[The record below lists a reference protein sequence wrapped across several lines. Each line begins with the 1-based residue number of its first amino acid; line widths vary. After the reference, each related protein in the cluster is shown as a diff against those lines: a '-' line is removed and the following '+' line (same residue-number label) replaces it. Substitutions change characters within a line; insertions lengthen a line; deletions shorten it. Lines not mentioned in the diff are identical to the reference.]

1 MRVGVIRGDMP
12 GPVFLADL
20 EDVSQWNPSTE
31 PRGQERYLSR
41 PDLTLVGA
49 ALSANVPASRK
60 GTIDLAGALPIT
72 VVLGASDV
80 LQIRVD
86 PLAGY
91 TSCTVAAAAYPSIAT
106 FLVAVNAAIA
116 ASAMKGLVT
125 ASVDETGHY
134 FVLRTTAKG
143 TGAYLGVNV
152 LATSTLNTLVG
163 FANPA
168 FAFTV
173 PTAATVISTTLPVG
187 GPLDVRLVTLGTLLG
202 GGTTTAERNAVADT
216 IAPRFIETEVVIK
229 SFQVGYLA
237 DLRNALFNPDPNR
250 LPAIANGPAITC
262 TLDDGWTVYTAPLTA
277 ITNGQI
283 GVPLANWVTITGTD
297 LGHAERPEDTEVH
310 FLDESNL
317 PTQQLPVILWGK
329 HIIAHGGSIAPLS
342 ITIPPAL
349 KPTWVAAT
357 TTKVRVKY
365 TSFASNKFPL
375 V

>member
-20 EDVSQWNPSTE
+20 EDVSQWNPPTE

-49 ALSANVPASRK
+49 ALTDFIPASRK
-60 GTIDLAGALPIT
+60 GTLDISAGVT
-72 VVLGASDV
+72 VVVAVSDV

-91 TSCTVAAAAYPSIAT
+91 TSCTVVAGVYTAAAFI
-106 FLVAVNAAIA
+106 VAVNAAIA
-116 ASAMKGLVT
+116 ASAMSGLVT
-125 ASVDETGHY
+125 ASLDETSKY
-134 FVLRTTAKG
+134 FVLRTTAQG
-143 TGAYLGVNV
+143 AGAYLGVNV

-173 PTAATVISTTLPVG
+173 PTATTVITTTLPVG
-187 GPLDVRLVTLGTLLG
+187 GPLNVSDATLTTLLG
-202 GGTTTAERNAVADT
+202 GGITTAEKSAVADT
-216 IAPRFIETEVVIK
+216 IAPKFIETDVVTK

-237 DLRNALFNPDPNR
+237 DLRNALFNPNPSAKPP
-250 LPAIANGPAITC
+250 LTPGPAITVVQ
-262 TLDDGWTVYTAPLTA
+262 DDGTTPFAAPLTVV
-277 ITNGQI
+277 TNGQI
-283 GVPLANWVTITGTD
+283 GVPLPNWVTVTGTN
-297 LGHAERPEDTEVH
+297 LGLTERPYETEVH

-317 PTQQLPVILWGK
+317 PGQNQPVILPGRR
-329 HIIAHGGSIAPLS
+329 IVASGGSIAPTT

-349 KPTWVAAT
+349 KPAWLVAT
-357 TTKVRVKY
+357 TCKVRVLY